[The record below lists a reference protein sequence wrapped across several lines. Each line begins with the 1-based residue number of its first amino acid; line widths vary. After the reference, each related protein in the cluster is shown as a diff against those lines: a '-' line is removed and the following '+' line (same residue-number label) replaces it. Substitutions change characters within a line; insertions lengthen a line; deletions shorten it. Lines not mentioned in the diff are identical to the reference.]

1 MLFKMLKRIDEL
13 EEENE
18 DLRKA
23 MKDKDQ
29 YIASILQKCN
39 EYKKENLA
47 VAYVGFERIK
57 QLAELGLD
65 IRKEADVTPTSN
77 N

>member
-1 MLFKMLKRIDEL
+1 MGIFKRLEMLKD
-13 EEENE
+13 ENE

-29 YIASILQKCN
+29 CIASILQKCN

-65 IRKEADVTPTSN
+65 IQIKEADM
-77 N
+77 